1 MVPPGI
7 LRRRNFCVSLHP
19 DMAKQE
25 YIQKNSAWLAAKA
38 QEPGV
43 RALDKGI
50 LEPVQ

>member
-1 MVPPGI
+1 
-7 LRRRNFCVSLHP
+7 
-19 DMAKQE
+19 MAKQE